1 MILLVNGEPLGR
13 KRVKDRVTATI
24 WWPLTDEISRFSCEV
39 YLGGDQERGTITIVY
54 PRKEIS
60 EGQWHDVTLIQKGRD
75 IKLDVDSVGKVSKIV
90 QESFCD
96 LNLNG
101 DLYIGGMP
109 SKDMKNFRGC
119 LSNLTYQGKNL
130 LREAQRQKDGYKTHG
145 KVAFQCKKLD
155 QRFVTIAN
163 PNVGYRVTVRKLS
176 VDNNTFSTS
185 FRFRTHINKG
195 LILSRSAIKVKLHL
209 QLYDGSLLYNVTA
222 PNGTRTSI
230 SLGSNLDDGEWHQV
244 NASIIGPQVSFEL
257 DGKRITKTLNNSQ
270 HLILDFANK
279 SRLKIFLGGFEGH
292 GNLPGFIGCL
302 LNLQIDSQKIT
313 LKNLK
318 YSEKKKDNLKNTC
331 RLLNRCEPNPCE
343 RGGRCSQDWNSYYC
357 NCENTGFEGKRCEI
371 SIFKPTCEYY
381 RSMGLKTNQ
390 NCLLDPEGDGKPFT
404 AFCNISQESGK
415 TFTVVG
421 HNIKGETRVGDSLSS
436 FNLEGNMY
444 KHIVIYGINM
454 KQITEL
460 IRKSKKCRQHVRFH
474 CFKSK
479 LLNTPHGP
487 PHAFWLSRDTK
498 RQDYWGGAEP
508 RSKKCA
514 CGMTLTCESTNKF
527 CNCDNKDPQWR
538 VDEGYLTD
546 KRTLPVTG
554 FEFSKKSKDSYFA
567 LGPLECWGTSD
578 QEEISTIKPKL
589 NDHRLEEACAKSSKR
604 KLTTAR
610 ATTTTQKP
618 STSSTRSSCPAE
630 SGLYEND
637 CPNAST
643 TTPNIT
649 STTGQGG
656 IGRAIKETAPT
667 FKAAS
672 AQGDENQLSII
683 AIVMISA
690 ASIVLLLLSMKFLLP
705 RVIKFVRTHSK
716 RGEYIVPSAGS
727 AGYPAR
733 LLPLVSK
740 RPSLRGKPLPQY
752 GVNDKYPDGNASG
765 GVKSYWV

>member
-1 MILLVNGEPLGR
+1 M
-13 KRVKDRVTATI
+13 
-24 WWPLTDEISRFSCEV
+24 
-39 YLGGDQERGTITIVY
+39 
-54 PRKEIS
+54 
-60 EGQWHDVTLIQKGRD
+60 TLIRNGRETT
-75 IKLDVDSVGKVSKIV
+75 LDVDSVGNVPDIV
-90 QESFCD
+90 KESFFD
-96 LNLNG
+96 LDLDG
-101 DLYIGGMP
+101 DLYIGGMSSSAYATHFP
-109 SKDMKNFRGC
+109 TKDMKNFRGC

-155 QRFVTIAN
+155 QRAVTIAN

-270 HLILDFANK
+270 HLMLDFTNK
-279 SRLKIFLGGFEGH
+279 SRLKILLGGFEGH

-318 YSEKKKDNLKNTC
+318 HSEKKKDNLQNTC
-331 RLLNRCEPNPCE
+331 RLVNRCEPNPCE
-343 RGGRCSQDWNSYYC
+343 KGGRCSQDWNIYHC
-357 NCENTGFEGKRCEI
+357 NCESTDFEGKRCEI

-381 RSMGLKTNQ
+381 RSMGLKTTQ
-390 NCLLDPEGDGKPFT
+390 NCILDSEGHGKTFT
-404 AFCNISQESGK
+404 AFCNISQEFGK
-415 TFTVVG
+415 TFTVME
-421 HNIKGETRVGDSLSS
+421 HNIKGKTPVGDSRSN
-436 FNLEGNMY
+436 FYLEGNMY
-444 KHIVIYGINM
+444 THFINYGINM

-460 IRKSKKCRQHVRFH
+460 IRKSKKCRQHIAFH

-487 PHAFWLSRDTK
+487 PHAFWLSRDGV
-498 RQDYWGGAEP
+498 RQEYWGGAEP
-508 RSKKCA
+508 GSKKCA
-514 CGMTLTCESTNKF
+514 CGMTSTCKNTNKF
-527 CNCDNKDPQWR
+527 CNCDNRDPQWR

-546 KRTLPVTG
+546 RRTLPVTG
-554 FEFSKKSKDSYFA
+554 LEFSEKSKGSKFS

-578 QEEISTIKPKL
+578 QEEISAIKPQL
-589 NDHRLEEACAKSSKR
+589 NDYRLERACPKSSKR
-604 KLTTAR
+604 TSTTTR

-630 SGLYEND
+630 SGLYDND

-649 STTGQGG
+649 STTAQGG
-656 IGRAIKETAPT
+656 IGIAIKETAPT

-672 AQGDENQLSII
+672 AQADENQLSII

-716 RGEYIVPSAGS
+716 RGEYIVPSAGP

-752 GVNDKYPDGNASG
+752 GVNDKYPDGNASS